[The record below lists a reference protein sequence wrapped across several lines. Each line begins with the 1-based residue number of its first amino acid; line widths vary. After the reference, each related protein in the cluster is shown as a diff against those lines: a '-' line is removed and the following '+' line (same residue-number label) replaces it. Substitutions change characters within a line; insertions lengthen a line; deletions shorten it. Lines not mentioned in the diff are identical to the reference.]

1 MTNLSDLF
9 PAGAGKQVSFTASG
23 NVTSSGK
30 PVVLNS
36 DGTVSEVSGATFAL
50 GTPVQL
56 TGSPAIGNEIR
67 LAYDTGQD
75 RVVVL
80 WMEYSSRDLYLTAG
94 EVSGSSITWG
104 TSVLIFSG
112 IDSGAVFDLT
122 YHSAGSCILYC
133 FEDSTTVYAGV
144 ATLSGSTITDNSGS
158 RASVSEGVNWM
169 NAVYDATN
177 SKTLIYAKDD
187 TTPTNVGVCW
197 AVTVSGTTP
206 TFSSSYAWTGATGL
220 DVASAVHDP
229 DQQRIVIAI
238 AGVGSVQGSVVL
250 IDCSGATPTGTS
262 FISFQATNAYAP
274 IITYDTTND
283 KIVISYYDNDNSSYL
298 SYIAGTVNAAGNTVT
313 FGTKTT
319 QTEQLTRYPSY
330 KSMTFDTSND
340 QALCA
345 YQNSDNAG
353 ASNYGSYVQNVI
365 LSGTTVVLKNINTI
379 FAGNGG
385 SNAYYYSNSIYD
397 PDTNKLVFLYAE
409 GATPLLGYGSVI
421 TPGGTNLTASNFL
434 GISDAAIS
442 SAASGNITIKGGI
455 AATGLSSLTPASD
468 YYVQD
473 DGTITTVSSDVKAGK
488 ALSATAIN
496 LEYQS

>member
-9 PAGAGKQVSFTASG
+9 PAGAGKQVSFTADGS
-23 NVTSSGK
+23 VSAAGK
-30 PVVLNS
+30 PVILNS
-36 DGTVSEVSGATFAL
+36 DGTVSEVSGATFA
-50 GTPVQL
+50 V
-56 TGSPAIGNEIR
+56 GSAAQIKATTAVNEFIGI
-67 LAYDTGQD
+67 AYDTGQD

-80 WMEYSSRDLYLTAG
+80 WTELTSRDLYMTAG

-104 TSVLIFSG
+104 TSVLIFSA
-112 IDSGAVFDLT
+112 IDSGRVYDLT
-122 YHSAGSCILYC
+122 YHSAGNCILYC

-158 RASVSEGVNWM
+158 RASVSEGVTWM

-187 TTPTNVGVCW
+187 TSPTNVGVCW

-206 TFSSSYAWTGATGL
+206 TFSSSYAWTGSTGL
-220 DVASAVHDP
+220 DVANAVHDP

-238 AGVGSVQGSVVL
+238 AGIGSVQGSVVL

-274 IITYDTTND
+274 KITYDTTND
-283 KIVISYYDNDNSSYL
+283 KIVISYYDNNNSSYL

-319 QTEQLTRYPSY
+319 QTEQLTKYPSY
-330 KSMTFDTSND
+330 VSMTFDTPNNQILTSYMNG
-340 QALCA
+340 
-345 YQNSDNAG
+345 DNAG
-353 ASNYGSYVQNVI
+353 VSDYGSYLQNVT
-365 LSGTTVVLKNINTI
+365 LNGTTVVLGDINTI
-379 FAGNGG
+379 SAPTGG
-385 SNAYYYSNSIYD
+385 SGANYYANSVYD
-397 PDTNKLVFLYAE
+397 PDTNKLAYVYVL
-409 GATPLLGYGSVI
+409 ATGDTYGYGRVV
-421 TPGGTNLTASNFL
+421 TPASTNLTASGFL

-442 SAASGNITIKGGI
+442 DSASGNITIKGGI
-455 AATGLSSLTPASD
+455 AATGLSSLTPGTD
-468 YYVQD
+468 YFVTSA
-473 DGTITTVSSDVKAGK
+473 GAIATSGDVKIGK
-488 ALSATAIN
+488 ALSATVLN

>member
-30 PVVLNS
+30 PVILNS
-36 DGTVSEVSGATFAL
+36 DGTVSEVSGAAFA
-50 GTPVQL
+50 V
-56 TGSPAIGNEIR
+56 GSAVPLVAAVNEFIGI
-67 LAYDTGQD
+67 AYDTGQD
-75 RVVVL
+75 RVVIL
-80 WMEYSSRDLYLTAG
+80 WTELTSRALYMTAG

-104 TSVLIFSG
+104 TSVLIFSA
-112 IDSGAVFDLT
+112 IDSGAVYDLT
-122 YHSAGSCILYC
+122 YHSAGNCILYC
-133 FEDSTTVYAGV
+133 FEYSTTVYAGV

-158 RASVSEGVNWM
+158 RASVSEGVTWM

-206 TFSSSYAWTGATGL
+206 TFSSSYAWTGSTGL
-220 DVASAVHDP
+220 DVANAVHDP

-238 AGVGSVQGSVVL
+238 AGIGSVQGSVVL

-262 FISFQATNAYAP
+262 FISFQATNANAP
-274 IITYDTTND
+274 KITYDTTND
-283 KIVISYYDNDNSSYL
+283 KIVIGYYDNNNSSYL
-298 SYIAGTVNAAGNTVT
+298 SYIAGTVNAAGSTVT

-319 QTEQLTRYPSY
+319 QTEQLTKYPSY
-330 KSMTFDTSND
+330 ASMTFDTPNN
-340 QALCA
+340 QIL
-345 YQNSDNAG
+345 NSYMNGDNAG
-353 ASNYGSYVQNVI
+353 VSDYGSYLQNVT
-365 LSGTTVVLKNINTI
+365 LSGTTVVLGDINTI
-379 FAGNGG
+379 SAPTGG
-385 SNAYYYSNSIYD
+385 SGANYYANSVYD
-397 PDTNKLVFLYAE
+397 PDTNKVVWVYSL
-409 GATPLLGYGSVI
+409 ATGDTYGYGKVI
-421 TPGGTNLTASNFL
+421 TPAATNLTSTNFL

-473 DGTITTVSSDVKAGK
+473 DGTISTVSSSVKAGK

-496 LEYQS
+496 LEYTS